1 MWLHAWILGN
11 RCGFCYTI
19 PMLGATKMA
28 LAATAAQ
35 RQRHL
40 PSGVTARRDGRRLRL
55 SQPEPVA
62 DSQANQEQE
71 DVPENAMRAL

>member
-1 MWLHAWILGN
+1 
-11 RCGFCYTI
+11 
-19 PMLGATKMA
+19 MLDAAKMA
-28 LAATAAQ
+28 LVAMAVQ

-40 PSGVTARRDGRRLRL
+40 PSGVTARRDGRCLRL
-55 SQPEPVA
+55 SQPKPVA